1 MTTKPRRLLSLGLLL
16 ISLITSAQALQS
28 DRSRLS
34 LDRIFSSKDFA
45 PTPFGPARW
54 LASGAGYST
63 VEPSPDLKDS
73 FDIVQYDPESGRR
86 TVLVSASRLIPRGES
101 KPLQIEDY
109 IWSAD
114 STQVLIFTNSQR
126 VWRQNTR
133 GDYWLLD
140 RNTQRLRK
148 LGGEAKPSTLMF
160 AQFSPDGTRVAYV
173 RENNIY
179 VEGVDDPRITQLTR
193 DGSKTLINGT
203 FDWVYE
209 EELDLR
215 NGFRW
220 SPDGQNIAYWQL
232 NSEGVPDFYLINNTD
247 SLYPKL
253 IPIPYPKAGQTNS
266 AARVGV
272 VSRDGGNTRW
282 MEVPGDP
289 RNNYIAAMDWARSSD
304 ELVIQQLNRL
314 QNVNQVMLADA
325 RSGRVRTILTEKEK
339 TWIDL
344 RADDFHWLDNGR
356 AFTWTSERDGWRHVY
371 VASRDG
377 GALKLI
383 TQGDFDVTT
392 IDAVD
397 EKGGWLYFSASPE
410 NPTQRYLYKTR
421 ITGGKPE
428 RVTPAG
434 NTGTHRYVISPNAQ
448 WAFHN
453 YSTFTTPPRTDLLRL
468 PQHTSARMLAD
479 NSSLHTA
486 VSQLKTGRAEFFRVK
501 TRDRAELDGWMIKPP
516 DFDSTR
522 RYPVLFYVYGEPFGQ
537 MVVDRWAGRDYLWH
551 QMLAQEGYIVIC
563 IDNRGTPSPRGREW
577 RKIVYRQIGVLA
589 SRDQADAAREIARWP
604 FIDSSRIGIWGW
616 SGGGSMTLNAIFRYP
631 EIYHVGMA
639 VAPVPDIHYYDTI
652 YQERYMGLPQDNP
665 EDYKRS
671 SPITFAEQLKGKL
684 LVVHGT
690 GDDNVHYQG
699 TEALINKLVAANKPF
714 TMMAYPNRTH
724 AINEGENTSRHLYE
738 LLTRYLHENLPA
750 EPSKTA
756 GPLRRP

>member
-1 MTTKPRRLLSLGLLL
+1 MTRKPRRSLTLALLLVLAITSAEAIQNDRSLLSLE
-16 ISLITSAQALQS
+16 
-28 DRSRLS
+28 
-34 LDRIFSSKDFA
+34 RIFSSKEFVA
-45 PTPFGPARW
+45 EPFGPARW
-54 LASGAGYST
+54 LDSGSAYST
-63 VEPSPDLKDS
+63 VEPSPDVKDAS
-73 FDIVQYDPESGRR
+73 DIVQYDPEGGRR
-86 TVLVSASRLIPRGES
+86 TVLVSASRLSPQGGS
-101 KPLQIEDY
+101 KPLEIDDY

-114 STQVLIFTNSQR
+114 GKRLLIFTNSKR

-140 RNTQRLRK
+140 RNTHKLSK

-160 AQFSPDGTRVAYV
+160 AQFSPDGTCVAYV
-173 RENNIY
+173 RENNLY
-179 VEGVDDPRITQLTR
+179 VEGVDDHRITQLTS
-193 DGSKTLINGT
+193 DGSKTIINGT

-220 SPDGQNIAYWQL
+220 SPDGRNIAYWQL
-232 NSEGVPDFYLINNTD
+232 NAEGVPDFYLINNTD

-253 IPIPYPKAGQTNS
+253 TPIPYPKAGQTNS

-272 VSRDGGNTRW
+272 IPSQGGKTRW

-289 RNNYIAAMDWARSSD
+289 RNNYIAAMDWAESSD

-314 QNVNQVMLADA
+314 QNTNQVILADA

-339 TWIDL
+339 AWVDL

-356 AFTWTSERDGWRHVY
+356 SFTWTSERDGWRHVY

-377 GALKLI
+377 GALKLV
-383 TQGDFDVTT
+383 TQGDFDVITV
-392 IDAVD
+392 DAVD

-410 NPTQRYLYKTR
+410 NATQRYLYRTR

-434 NTGTHRYVISPNAQ
+434 LAGTHSYVISPNAQ
-448 WAFHN
+448 WAFHS

-479 NSSLHTA
+479 NSKLHAA
-486 VSQLKTGRAEFFRVK
+486 VGQLKAGRAEFFRVK
-501 TRDRAELDGWMIKPP
+501 VGDGVELDGWMIKPP
-516 DFDSTR
+516 VFDSNR
-522 RYPVLFYVYGEPFGQ
+522 RYPVLFWVYGEPFGQ
-537 MVVDRWAGRDYLWH
+537 MVVDRWVGRDYLWH
-551 QMLAQEGYIVIC
+551 QMLAQQGYIVIC
-563 IDNRGTPSPRGREW
+563 IDNRGTPAPRGREW
-577 RKIVYRQIGVLA
+577 RKIIYRQIGVLA
-589 SRDQADAAREIARWP
+589 SRDQADAARQIARWP
-604 FIDSSRIGIWGW
+604 FIDASRIGIWGW

-631 EIYHVGMA
+631 EIYRTAMA
-639 VAPVPDIHYYDTI
+639 VAPVPDLRYYDTI

-665 EDYKRS
+665 EDYKRG
-671 SPITFAEQLKGKL
+671 SPITFAEQLKGNL
-684 LVVHGT
+684 LIVHGT

-724 AINEGENTSRHLYE
+724 AIREGENTSRHLYE
-738 LLTRYLHENLPA
+738 LLTRYLHENLPL
-750 EPSKTA
+750 ETA
-756 GPLRRP
+756 PKVGPGRRP